1 MIEVKIRRLREDAL
15 LPRRMTEHAS
25 GWDLHAALDDDL
37 VIPPG
42 QVRLVPTGIAVSI
55 PPGYEAQVRA
65 RSGLALKHSLGVLN
79 GPGTIDADYRG
90 EVGVILINLGA
101 EPFVVSPGSRIAQ
114 MVFARCEQVDFAE
127 VNDLDDTARGAGG
140 FGHTQH

>member
-1 MIEVKIRRLREDAL
+1 
-15 LPRRMTEHAS
+15 MTEHAS